1 MVMSRIEKL
10 EELKNNI
17 KTCRKIKVK
26 KKIKNMGVS
35 ALVLSP
41 IIVVG
46 CVFGS
51 GWIIKKDMPGRLD
64 NVEKC
69 AYTTVCYSS
78 DSGTSV
84 TKEYR
89 EKEASNRLEMADYM
103 NCYGPWIEQG
113 DGTYVSNVTQYE
125 LEDMTENQMYE
136 LLKDGLSFEDAL
148 NLGIKTS
155 KNEKYKTDSLT
166 LEEKEKAPYF
176 EIIVHD
182 RNYDDKI
189 VAMETE
195 EENRFDIAMLE
206 AAGIIALAGEIFMFM
221 EIRTGTI
228 CFEETKYVSQEI
240 KKYKKEYKKIKLSE
254 NN

>member
-1 MVMSRIEKL
+1 MSKIVKQKEKL
-10 EELKNNI
+10 KELEENLKM
-17 KTCRKIKVK
+17 C
-26 KKIKNMGVS
+26 KKIKTKKIFNNIGVS

-46 CVFGS
+46 SIFGTR
-51 GWIIKKDMPGRLD
+51 WIIKKDMPGRLD

-69 AYTTVCYSS
+69 AYTTVHYSS
-78 DSGTSV
+78 DSGISV

-89 EKEASNRLEMADYM
+89 EKEASNRIEMADYI
-103 NCYGPWIEQG
+103 NYYGPWVEQG
-113 DGTYVSNVTQYE
+113 DGTYISNVTQYE

-136 LLKDGLSFEDAL
+136 LLKDDLSFEDAL

-166 LEEKEKAPYF
+166 SEEKEKIPYF

-182 RNYDDKI
+182 KNYDDKI

-206 AAGIIALAGEIFMFM
+206 SAGLIALFGEIVMLCAIHNSM
-221 EIRTGTI
+221 ID
-228 CFEETKYVSQEI
+228 FEETKYVSQEI
-240 KKYKKEYKKIKLSE
+240 KKYKKSIKAL
-254 NN
+254 NI

>member
-1 MVMSRIEKL
+1 MSKRENQKEKL
-10 EELKNNI
+10 EELEENLKMWKKVKAKKIFNNI
-17 KTCRKIKVK
+17 
-26 KKIKNMGVS
+26 GVS

-41 IIVVG
+41 IIAVG
-46 CVFGS
+46 SVFGS

-64 NVEKC
+64 NVEKF

-89 EKEASNRLEMADYM
+89 EKESSFLLEMTDYM

-113 DGTYVSNVTQYE
+113 DGTYISNVTQYE
-125 LEDMTENQMYE
+125 LEDMTETQIYE

-221 EIRTGTI
+221 EIRTGGTI
-228 CFEETKYVSQEI
+228 YFEETKYASQEI
-240 KKYKKEYKKIKLSE
+240 KKYKKELKKVLGK
-254 NN
+254 